1 MKDQLFN
8 RNILFSLMA
17 VVMLLGWTAMSYGAA
32 TVSVDPATIESPAVG
47 EQLTVNINIAGG
59 EDVVGFDAT
68 VNFDTTALSYDAS
81 ANDPFAIV
89 GGTLFLNNNAQ
100 NAADG
105 SIIVAGATLDGAA
118 IGSDSTLA
126 TVTFEVIEVKAS
138 SITLTDVSIV
148 NAAGDALEAT
158 TADGSVTVPTTE
170 ETPTEETPTEETP
183 TEETPT
189 EETPT
194 EETPTE
200 ETPTEETPTE
210 ETPTEETPTEET
222 PTEET
227 PTEETPTEETP
238 TEETPTEETP
248 TEETPTEETPTE
260 ETPTEETPTEEPTVE
275 EPTVEEPT
283 VEEPTVEEPTVE
295 EPTVEEPT
303 VEEPT
308 VEEPTVEEPTVEE
321 PTVEEPTVEEPTV
334 EEPTVEEPTVEE
346 PTVEEPTVEEPTVE
360 EPTVEEPT
368 VEEPT
373 VEEPTVEEPT
383 VEEPTVEE
391 PTVEEPTV
399 EEPTVEEPTVEE
411 PTVEEPTV
419 EEPTVEEPTV
429 EEPTVEEPTVEEP
442 TVEEPTVEEPTVEEP
457 TVEEPTVEEPTV
469 EEPTVEEPTVEE
481 PTVEEPTVVLPES
494 QVFSITLTNL
504 TIGEPGMGGQI
515 FSPPIFATHA
525 AGLALYEVGQP
536 ATEALVLLAEGGDTS
551 GIAALAAQVN
561 ANTVVGDGMVLPGAS
576 VTVMLTADAMHS
588 ALSLATMLVSTNDAF
603 VATTNL
609 SLFDEAGM
617 PISTTL
623 ELRSYDAGSEQN
635 TERGTDIPGPV
646 GLSAE
651 EDPEGTNARVPT
663 EAGVITRHAG
673 IQLVGDIAASFAW
686 TEPTAML
693 TIAPY
698 VPAPEV
704 VPVEPPP
711 PLPTYD
717 VTLEAGLNMISVP
730 LMPTEPYTAQSLAE
744 MLGSTVVIKLNV
756 ATQSFVG
763 YVAGIEGGY
772 NFGIEG
778 GKGYIVNTPAGGT
791 ATFSGTAWSNE
802 PAEMPTESAAAAP
815 KISTTKSAWAFIVAS
830 DLQNKETGASY
841 TMVAKNIRTGVTT
854 TEKVSSENGYV
865 SAVWADVNYKSVV
878 EAGDKVE
885 IALLDE
891 RGTIVSGPFQRTVQ
905 TTDIHNAFMSV
916 QMRVGDVR
924 PKETMLRQ
932 NFPNPFNPETWIP
945 YQLNRDSNVTIQIFD
960 VSGHSVRTLNLG
972 HKSTGAYMTSSS
984 AAYWDGKN
992 AAGEHVSSGIYFY
1005 ALQTQYFS
1013 ATRRMVILK

>member
-1 MKDQLFN
+1 
-8 RNILFSLMA
+8 
-17 VVMLLGWTAMSYGAA
+17 
-32 TVSVDPATIESPAVG
+32 
-47 EQLTVNINIAGG
+47 
-59 EDVVGFDAT
+59 
-68 VNFDTTALSYDAS
+68 
-81 ANDPFAIV
+81 
-89 GGTLFLNNNAQ
+89 
-100 NAADG
+100 
-105 SIIVAGATLDGAA
+105 
-118 IGSDSTLA
+118 
-126 TVTFEVIEVKAS
+126 
-138 SITLTDVSIV
+138 
-148 NAAGDALEAT
+148 
-158 TADGSVTVPTTE
+158 
-170 ETPTEETPTEETP
+170 
-183 TEETPT
+183 
-189 EETPT
+189 
-194 EETPTE
+194 
-200 ETPTEETPTE
+200 
-210 ETPTEETPTEET
+210 
-222 PTEET
+222 
-227 PTEETPTEETP
+227 
-238 TEETPTEETP
+238 
-248 TEETPTEETPTE
+248 
-260 ETPTEETPTEEPTVE
+260 
-275 EPTVEEPT
+275 
-283 VEEPTVEEPTVE
+283 
-295 EPTVEEPT
+295 
-303 VEEPT
+303 
-308 VEEPTVEEPTVEE
+308 
-321 PTVEEPTVEEPTV
+321 
-334 EEPTVEEPTVEE
+334 
-346 PTVEEPTVEEPTVE
+346 
-360 EPTVEEPT
+360 
-368 VEEPT
+368 
-373 VEEPTVEEPT
+373 
-383 VEEPTVEE
+383 
-391 PTVEEPTV
+391 
-399 EEPTVEEPTVEE
+399 
-411 PTVEEPTV
+411 
-419 EEPTVEEPTV
+419 
-429 EEPTVEEPTVEEP
+429 
-442 TVEEPTVEEPTVEEP
+442 
-457 TVEEPTVEEPTV
+457 
-469 EEPTVEEPTVEE
+469 
-481 PTVEEPTVVLPES
+481 
-494 QVFSITLTNL
+494 
-504 TIGEPGMGGQI
+504 MGGQI

-525 AGLALYEVGQP
+525 AGIKLYAVGQP
-536 ATEALVLLAEGGDTS
+536 ANAALVALAEGGDVS
-551 GIAALAAQVN
+551 GLAALTVAAG
-561 ANTVVGDGMVLPGAS
+561 ANSTVGEGMVLPGAS
-576 VTVMLTADAMHS
+576 VTVMLTADATHS

-603 VATTNL
+603 IGTTDL
-609 SLFDEAGM
+609 ALFDEAGM

-663 EAGVITRHAG
+663 EGGVITRHAG
-673 IQLVGDIAASFAW
+673 IQGVGDIAASFAW

-830 DLQNKETGASY
+830 DLQGMKDGTPY
-841 TMVAKNIRTGVTT
+841 TVVAKNLRTGVTT
-854 TEKVSSENGYV
+854 TEKVSSEDGYV
-865 SAVWADVNYKSVV
+865 SAVWADLNHKSVV
-878 EAGDKVE
+878 ESGDKVE

>member
-1 MKDQLFN
+1 MKNQLFN

-59 EDVVGFDAT
+59 AGVAGFQAT
-68 VNFDTTALSYDAS
+68 VNYDNTALSYVS
-81 ANDPFAIV
+81 AAKGDYLPGDPAAGTFFPVLRPGDSNVLI
-89 GGTLFLNNNAQ
+89 GGTSINAGT
-100 NAADG
+100 ADG
-105 SIIVAGATLDGAA
+105 DG
-118 IGSDSTLA
+118 TLA
-126 TVTFEVIEVKAS
+126 TVTFEVVEQKAS
-138 SITLTDVSIV
+138 SITLSGVIVS
-148 NAAGDALEAT
+148 NAAGEALEAT
-158 TADGSVTVPTTE
+158 TADGSVTVPTE
-170 ETPTEETPTEETP
+170 PEPTEPEPTEPEP
-183 TEETPT
+183 TEPEPT
-189 EETPT
+189 EPEPT
-194 EETPTE
+194 EPEPTE
-200 ETPTEETPTE
+200 PEPTEPEPTE
-210 ETPTEETPTEET
+210 PEPTEP
-222 PTEET
+222 
-227 PTEETPTEETP
+227 
-238 TEETPTEETP
+238 
-248 TEETPTEETPTE
+248 
-260 ETPTEETPTEEPTVE
+260 EPTPVVP
-275 EPTVEEPT
+275 EP
-283 VEEPTVEEPTVE
+283 
-295 EPTVEEPT
+295 
-303 VEEPT
+303 
-308 VEEPTVEEPTVEE
+308 
-321 PTVEEPTVEEPTV
+321 
-334 EEPTVEEPTVEE
+334 
-346 PTVEEPTVEEPTVE
+346 
-360 EPTVEEPT
+360 
-368 VEEPT
+368 
-373 VEEPTVEEPT
+373 
-383 VEEPTVEE
+383 
-391 PTVEEPTV
+391 
-399 EEPTVEEPTVEE
+399 
-411 PTVEEPTV
+411 
-419 EEPTVEEPTV
+419 
-429 EEPTVEEPTVEEP
+429 
-442 TVEEPTVEEPTVEEP
+442 
-457 TVEEPTVEEPTV
+457 
-469 EEPTVEEPTVEE
+469 
-481 PTVEEPTVVLPES
+481 

-504 TIGEPGMGGQI
+504 TTGEPGMGGQI

-525 AGLALYEVGQP
+525 AGLALYGVGQP
-536 ATEALVLLAEGGDTS
+536 ATDELVLLAEGGDTS

-561 ANTVVGDGMVLPGAS
+561 ANTVAGDGRVLPGAS

-609 SLFDEAGM
+609 ALFDEAGM

-646 GLSAE
+646 GLPAD
-651 EDPEGTNARVPT
+651 EDPMGSNARVPT
-663 EAGVITRHAG
+663 EGGVITHHAG
-673 IQLVGDIAASFAW
+673 IQGVGDIAASFAW

-698 VPAPEV
+698 VPEPEM
-704 VPVEPPP
+704 PVEPPPP

-730 LMPTEPYTAQSLAE
+730 LMPAEPYTAQSLAD
-744 MLGSTVVIKLNV
+744 MLGSTVVIKLNA

-763 YVAGIEGGY
+763 YVAGTEGGY

-791 ATFSGTAWSNE
+791 VTFSGTAWSNE

-830 DLQNKETGASY
+830 DLQGMKDGTPY
-841 TMVAKNIRTGVTT
+841 TVVAKNLRTGVTT
-854 TEKVSSENGYV
+854 TEKVSSEDGYV
-865 SAVWADVNYKSVV
+865 SAVWADLNHKSVV

-905 TTDIHNAFMSV
+905 TTDVHNAYMSV
-916 QMRVGDVR
+916 QMQVGDVR
-924 PKETMLRQ
+924 PKETMLGQ

-945 YQLNRDSNVTIQIFD
+945 YQLNRGSNVTIQIFD

-972 HKSTGAYMTSSS
+972 HKSTGAYTTNSS

-992 AAGEHVSSGIYFY
+992 TAGEHVSSGIYFY